1 MNKKLLK
8 SFAAAAMSVLAIA
21 CAKEQ
26 VGPDEGTM
34 VEATFSVDVPGV
46 IGTKAGEGTKAT
58 KLYYQVFD
66 AEGTPVTGLPMQIQ
80 DINVSTTVNFQLIK
94 DQTYNFVFWA
104 QTAEAGYYTVTDLRT
119 ITANYE
125 GKNSNDENFD
135 AFIAVEKALT
145 INGPITKTVTL
156 KRPFAQINVATTD
169 VLKAGETKVNVNFTG
184 ATSAVTVKDV
194 PTVFSPLTDELSSP
208 VNALQFASAAIP
220 EGNFAVTGSTET
232 YKYLAVNYVF
242 APVDGTVYDVEAAL
256 NVAGKD
262 VTVKVPSVPAKRNY
276 RTNIYGNLLTT
287 TADFNVVIDPGF
299 ETPDINVESVNV
311 ASVKAAN
318 EAFAAGKTNVT
329 ITAVEDDDP
338 TDIVLPKTQD
348 AVGIVILATTKALKL
363 VYAADAADTEKP
375 KNVSIDAKGIAS
387 LTIETPASHVELNGT
402 TYSTVTATT
411 SDNTLVVGK
420 DVTVENLEILGG
432 SVEIYGKVITLT
444 NKNNC
449 AIKLWSV
456 GDKES
461 WKKAYDANAQ
471 TIELSADIK
480 DFEEV
485 IMIGRDLTI
494 KGEGH
499 EIWNTAARVIRIT
512 AKANVDFYDLKL
524 VSKSNAATDK
534 RCVSF
539 DNTSSGSKVLF
550 DNCSLSAD
558 YYCINLTPSSDQEI
572 TIRNATVA
580 AGWAAINCFANNAN
594 FIIENSIL
602 KGINDKAESSW
613 NNFATIVFDGNGLK
627 GGAAVAENGSGN
639 KLSIKSSAIF
649 AHSESGNNQAW
660 FSAQYGAQGN
670 VVEVDGKTKI
680 IDTDGSDQA
689 DNIVTGANYVID
701 GENKQKYVSTNKIY
715 INGSLWVRTIYSQ
728 DDFAAE
734 IAAEGVSLVKLGAGV
749 EYTLQDIVA
758 DGITIESEENAVIN
772 IPTAVAWHGKSVT
785 FRGVTL
791 KSPNDNYIGIQHAA
805 AIKYENCVIEGQPFS
820 YAETAV
826 FEGCTFNQ
834 TSPGAYNIWTYGSAN
849 ITFNNCVFNCAGKGV
864 LVYKE
869 GGTDWYKATFNDCKF
884 IASAPVAEKAAIEID
899 SSLNPY
905 EVYINNC
912 TSEGFANG
920 SKSGNSLWNN
930 KKGDVTNLK
939 VVVDGVLQTLN

>member
-1 MNKKLLK
+1 MNKNLFKT
-8 SFAAAAMSVLAIA
+8 FAIAAMAVLAGA

-26 VGPDEGTM
+26 VGPDEGAM

-66 AEGTPVTGLPMQIQ
+66 AEGTPVTGLPMQIK

-104 QTAEAGYYTVTDLRT
+104 QTAEAGYYTITDLRT

-135 AFIAVEKALT
+135 AFFAVEKALT

-220 EGNFAVTGSTET
+220 EGNFAVTGSTDT

-256 NVAGKD
+256 NVDGKD
-262 VTVKVPSVPAKRNY
+262 VIVKVPSAPAKRNY

-287 TADFNVVIDPGF
+287 TADFNVEIDPGF

-348 AVGIVILATTKALKL
+348 AVGIVIPATTKALKL
-363 VYAADAADTEKP
+363 VYAADATDTEKP
-375 KNVSIDAKGIAS
+375 KNVSVDAKGIAS
-387 LTIETPASHVELNGT
+387 LTIETPASHVELNGA

-420 DVTVENLEILGG
+420 DVTVENLVILGG
-432 SVEIYGKVITLT
+432 SVEVYGKVVTLT
-444 NKNNC
+444 NENNC

-461 WKKAYDANAQ
+461 WKQAYDAKAQ

-499 EIWNTAARVIRIT
+499 EIWNTANRVIRIT
-512 AKANVDFYDLKL
+512 DKANVDFYDLTL
-524 VSKSNAATDK
+524 VSKSNAANDK

-613 NNFATIVFDGNGLK
+613 NNFATIVFDGNGLSK
-627 GGAAVAENGSGN
+627 TPVSEQGSGN
-639 KLSIKSSAIF
+639 KMSIKNSTIF

-670 VVEVDGKTKI
+670 VVEVDGATKI
-680 IDTDGSDQA
+680 IDTDGSDQT
-689 DNIVTGANYVID
+689 DNIVTGANYVKVGD
-701 GENKQKYVSTNKIY
+701 VMQTYVSTNKIY

-734 IAAEGVSLVKLGAGV
+734 IATEGVSLVKLGAGV
-749 EYTLQDIVA
+749 EYTLQNIVA

-772 IPTAVAWHGKSVT
+772 IPAAVTGKSAT

-791 KSPNDNYIGIQHAA
+791 KSPNANYTGIQHAT

-820 YAETAV
+820 YAHTAV

-834 TSPGAYNIWTYGSAN
+834 TSPDAYNIWTYGSTN
-849 ITFNNCVFNCAGKGV
+849 ITFNNCVFNCVGKAV
-864 LVYKE
+864 LLYNEGAMSKE
-869 GGTDWYKATFNDCKF
+869 VATFNNCKF
-884 IASAPVAEKAAIEID
+884 IATAPVTGKAAIEID
-899 SSLNPY
+899 STSLEY
-905 EVYINNC
+905 EVHINGC
-912 TSEGFANG
+912 TESGFDAG
-920 SKSGNSLWNN
+920 SVSGNSLWNK
-930 KKGDVTNLK
+930 KKGDKK
-939 VVVDGVLQTLN
+939 VEVFVDGLQVL

>member
-8 SFAAAAMSVLAIA
+8 TFAAAAMSVLAIA

-26 VGPDEGTM
+26 VGPGEGTM

-66 AEGTPVTGLPMQIQ
+66 AEGTPVTGLPMQIK

-135 AFIAVEKALT
+135 AFFAVEKALT

-262 VTVKVPSVPAKRNY
+262 VTIKVPSVPAKRNY

-348 AVGIVILATTKALKL
+348 AVGIVIPATTKALKL
-363 VYAADAADTEKP
+363 VYAADATDTEKP
-375 KNVSIDAKGIAS
+375 KNVSVDAKGIAS

-402 TYSTVTATT
+402 TYGTVTAIT

-420 DVTVENLEILGG
+420 DVTVENLVILGG
-432 SVEIYGKVITLT
+432 SVEVYGKVVTLT
-444 NKNNC
+444 NENNC

-461 WKKAYDANAQ
+461 WKQAYDAKAQ

-499 EIWNTAARVIRIT
+499 EIWNTANRVIRIT

-524 VSKSNAATDK
+524 VSKSNAANDK

-613 NNFATIVFDGNGLK
+613 NNFATIVFDGNGLSK
-627 GGAAVAENGSGN
+627 TPVSEQGSGN
-639 KLSIKSSAIF
+639 KMSIKNSTIF

-701 GENKQKYVSTNKIY
+701 GENEQKYVSTNKIY

-734 IAAEGVSLVKLGAGV
+734 IATEGVSLVKLGAGV
-749 EYTLQDIVA
+749 EYTLQEIVA

-772 IPTAVAWHGKSVT
+772 IPAAVKGKSAT
-785 FRGVTL
+785 FIGVTL
-791 KSPNDNYIGIQHAA
+791 RSPNANYTGIQHAA

-834 TSPGAYNIWTYGSAN
+834 TSPDAYNIWTYGSKN

-864 LVYKE
+864 LIYNEGAINKE
-869 GGTDWYKATFNDCKF
+869 VATFNNCKF
-884 IASAPVAEKAAIEID
+884 IATTPVAGKAAIEID
-899 SSLNPY
+899 STGSEY
-905 EVYINNC
+905 EVHINGC
-912 TSEGFANG
+912 TESGFDAG
-920 SKSGNSLWNN
+920 SVSGNSLWNK
-930 KKGDVTNLK
+930 KKGNNK
-939 VVVDGVLQTLN
+939 VEVFVDGLQVL